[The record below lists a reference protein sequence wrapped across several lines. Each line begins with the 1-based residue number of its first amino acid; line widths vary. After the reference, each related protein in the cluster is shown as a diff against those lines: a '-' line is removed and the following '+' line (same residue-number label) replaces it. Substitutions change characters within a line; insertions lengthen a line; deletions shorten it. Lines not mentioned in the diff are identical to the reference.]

1 MFRLF
6 ILLLVFSAELWVAQ
20 RTDNAAYHQIRNKY
34 AQLQVNDTTA
44 LPYVD
49 LLITLAKKEKNYSE
63 LTYAYQDALNF
74 EPSEY
79 RKMLYADSTITSA
92 QHSCNNDL
100 IASAYLG
107 RGIVSYFNF
116 KDYQPALDDYMKALS
131 YARYSSSPYVKY
143 KILYHLGVVKSYLGS
158 YDEAIGYFDTCSAFF
173 QQELVKNPS
182 PNILYNMRKG
192 YYNSLHQLVNCYQ
205 QMGDNDTADHLIDIG
220 EREIPKNLDFI
231 QLRSYFFKSKG
242 ISEFRKGNYE
252 QSIADL
258 NLALPELMRVNDFA
272 WVSVIY
278 FYLGKNKLAQ
288 HQQQESFS
296 FFRKVD
302 SIYQKHHFLFSELT
316 ENYQI
321 LMENARKKSNIDEM
335 LSFANTLH
343 EIEKINMEDRHHLST
358 RFEVE
363 RINIEYASI
372 AQRNRNILAGVVVV
386 SMLLLVFTV
395 NTYLEKK
402 PEKTYGMVLAGV
414 GIDIEELEPDISLP
428 KWTLSA
434 EIRNRIRKNL
444 QKFEDEKEFLEP
456 NLTLK
461 KIAIRVG
468 TNANYLSAYINTEKG
483 MHFNRYL
490 SELRISY
497 IAELLAED
505 PIAAHQKTEVL
516 AKLCGIASRSNFLKL
531 FSEIYGMP
539 LQEYQH
545 QCREKFATKNG
556 DNDRS

>member
-20 RTDNAAYHQIRNKY
+20 STDNVAYHQIRNKY
-34 AQLQVNDTTA
+34 AHLQVNDSIA

-63 LTYAYQDALNF
+63 LTSAYQDAVNF

-79 RKMLYADSTITSA
+79 RKTLYADSAITSA

-116 KDYQPALDDYMKALS
+116 KDYQPALDDYIKALS
-131 YARYSSSPYVKY
+131 YARYSGSPYVKY
-143 KILYHLGVVKSYLGS
+143 KILYHLGVLKSYMGS

-182 PNILYNMRKG
+182 TNMRND
-192 YYNSLHQLVNCYQ
+192 YYSSLHQLINCYQ

-220 EREIPKNLDFI
+220 EREIPKGLDFI

-258 NLALPELMRVNDFA
+258 NLALPELVRVNDFA

-278 FYLGKNKLAQ
+278 FYLGKNKLAL

-302 SIYQKHHFLFSELT
+302 SIYQKHYFFFPELT

-321 LMENARKKSNIDEM
+321 LLENARKKSNIDEM

-343 EIEKINMEDRHHLST
+343 EIEKINMEDRHHLSK

-372 AQRNRNILAGVVVV
+372 AKRNRNILVGVVVV
-386 SMLLLVFTV
+386 SMLLLMFTV
-395 NTYLEKK
+395 NTYLERK

-414 GIDIEELEPDISLP
+414 GIDELEPDVSLP
-428 KWTLSA
+428 KWTLSV

-490 SELRISY
+490 SELRIKY

-505 PIAAHQKTEVL
+505 SIAAHQKTEVL

-531 FSEIYGMP
+531 FSEIYGIS

-545 QCREKFATKNG
+545 QCREKFAA
-556 DNDRS
+556 NDRS

>member
-6 ILLLVFSAELWVAQ
+6 ILLLVSTAELWVAQ
-20 RTDNAAYHQIRNKY
+20 STDNVAYHQIRKKY
-34 AQLQVNDTTA
+34 DHQKVNDTTA
-44 LPYVD
+44 LSYID
-49 LLITLAKKEKNYSE
+49 LLIALAKKEKNYSE

-74 EPSEY
+74 EPSRY
-79 RKMLYADSTITSA
+79 RKKLYADSAITSA

-100 IASAYLG
+100 ISSAYLG

-116 KDYQPALDDYMKALS
+116 KDYQPALDDYIKALS
-131 YARYSSSPYVKY
+131 YARRSTSPYVKY
-143 KILYHLGVVKSYLGS
+143 NILYHLGVMKSYLGY
-158 YDEAIGYFDTCSAFF
+158 YDEAVSQFETCSAFF
-173 QQELVKNPS
+173 RQEILKNNS
-182 PNILYNMRKG
+182 PDILYNMRKG
-192 YYNSLHQLVNCYQ
+192 YYNSLHQLIYCYQ
-205 QMGDNDTADHLIDIG
+205 HMGDDDSADRLIDIG
-220 EREIPKNLDFI
+220 KRGIPKDLDFA
-231 QLRSYFFKSKG
+231 QLSSCFFKSKG

-258 NLALPELMRVNDFA
+258 NRALPELVRVNDFA

-278 FYLGKNKLAQ
+278 FYLGKNKVAQ
-288 HQQQESFS
+288 HHQQESFS

-302 SIYQKHHFLFSELT
+302 SIYQKHYFFFPELT
-316 ENYQI
+316 ENYKI
-321 LMENARKKSNIDEM
+321 LLENAHKKSNIDET
-335 LSFANTLH
+335 LSFADTLH
-343 EIEKINMEDRHHLST
+343 EIEKINIEDRHYLST
-358 RFEVE
+358 RFELE
-363 RINIEYASI
+363 EINIEYSST
-372 AQRNRNILAGVVVV
+372 AQRYRNILAGVVAV
-386 SMLLLVFTV
+386 SMLLFVFTV

-402 PEKTYGMVLAGV
+402 PEKKYGMVLAGA
-414 GIDIEELEPDISLP
+414 DINELEPDVSPP

-444 QKFEDEKEFLEP
+444 QKFEDEKEFLKP
-456 NLTLK
+456 NLSLK

-468 TNANYLSAYINTEKG
+468 TNPNYLSSYINTEIG

-490 SELRISY
+490 SELRIKY

-531 FSEIYGMP
+531 FSEIYGMS

-545 QCREKFATKNG
+545 QCREKFAA
-556 DNDRS
+556 NDKF

>member
-6 ILLLVFSAELWVAQ
+6 ILLLVSTSELWVAQ
-20 RTDNAAYHQIRNKY
+20 SKDNVAYHQIRKKY
-34 AQLQVNDTTA
+34 DHHKVNDITA
-44 LPYVD
+44 LSYVD
-49 LLITLAKKEKNYSE
+49 LLIALAKKEKNYSE

-74 EPSEY
+74 EPSGY
-79 RKMLYADSTITSA
+79 RKMMYADSAITSA

-116 KDYQPALDDYMKALS
+116 KDYQPALDDYIEALS
-131 YARYSSSPYVKY
+131 YARYSTSQYVKY
-143 KILYHLGVVKSYLGS
+143 NILYHLGVMQSYLGY
-158 YDEAIGYFDTCSAFF
+158 YDEAVSQFEDCSAFF
-173 QQELVKNPS
+173 RQEILKNNS
-182 PNILYNMRKG
+182 PDTLYNMCKG
-192 YYNSLHQLVNCYQ
+192 YYNSLHQLIYCYQ
-205 QMGDNDTADHLIDIG
+205 QMGDDDSADHLIDIG
-220 EREIPKNLDFI
+220 ESEIPKDLDFA

-252 QSIADL
+252 QSISDL
-258 NLALPELMRVNDFA
+258 NRALPELVSVNDFA

-278 FYLGKNKLAQ
+278 FYIGKNKLAQ

-302 SIYQKHHFLFSELT
+302 SIYQKHHFFFPELT
-316 ENYQI
+316 ENYKI
-321 LMENARKKSNIDEM
+321 LLKNARKKSNTDET

-343 EIEKINMEDRHHLST
+343 EIEKINIEDRHHLFT
-358 RFEVE
+358 QFEVE

-372 AQRNRNILAGVVVV
+372 TKRYKDSLAALMTVSIFLLILIIKV
-386 SMLLLVFTV
+386 
-395 NTYLEKK
+395 YLKKK
-402 PEKTYGMVLAGV
+402 PDKTYDVVLAGAGV
-414 GIDIEELEPDISLP
+414 GVDELEPDVSPP
-428 KWTLSA
+428 KWTLST
-434 EIRNRIRKNL
+434 EIRNRIRNNL

-456 NLTLK
+456 NLSLK

-468 TNANYLSAYINTEKG
+468 TNPNYLSSYINTEIG

-490 SELRISY
+490 SELRINY

-516 AKLCGIASRSNFLKL
+516 AKLCGIASSSNFLKL
-531 FSEIYGMP
+531 FSEIYGMS

-545 QCREKFATKNG
+545 RCREKFAA
-556 DNDRS
+556 NDEF

>member
-6 ILLLVFSAELWVAQ
+6 ILLLVSTAELWVAQ
-20 RTDNAAYHQIRNKY
+20 SKDNVAYHQIRKKY
-34 AQLQVNDTTA
+34 DYHKVNDTTA
-44 LPYVD
+44 LSYVD
-49 LLITLAKKEKNYSE
+49 LLIALAKKEKNYSE

-74 EPSEY
+74 EPSRY
-79 RKMLYADSTITSA
+79 RKMMYADSAITSA
-92 QHSCNNDL
+92 QHSCNNEL

-116 KDYQPALDDYMKALS
+116 KDYHPALDDYIKALS
-131 YARYSSSPYVKY
+131 YARRSTSPYVKY
-143 KILYHLGVVKSYLGS
+143 NILYHLGVMKSYLGY
-158 YDEAIGYFDTCSAFF
+158 YDEAVSQFEACSAFF
-173 QQELVKNPS
+173 RQEILKNNS
-182 PNILYNMRKG
+182 PDILYNMRKD
-192 YYNSLHQLVNCYQ
+192 YYNSLHQLIYCYQ
-205 QMGDNDTADHLIDIG
+205 QMGDDDSADHLIDIG
-220 EREIPKNLDFI
+220 ESEIPKDLDFA
-231 QLRSYFFKSKG
+231 QLRSCFFKSKG

-258 NLALPELMRVNDFA
+258 NRALPELVRVNDFA

-302 SIYQKHHFLFSELT
+302 SIYQKHHFFFPELT
-316 ENYQI
+316 ENYKI
-321 LMENARKKSNIDEM
+321 LLKNARKKSNIDET
-335 LSFANTLH
+335 LSFTNTLH
-343 EIEKINMEDRHHLST
+343 EIEKINIEDRHYLFT
-358 RFEVE
+358 QFEVD

-372 AQRNRNILAGVVVV
+372 TKHYKDIFAALMTVSIFLLILTIKV
-386 SMLLLVFTV
+386 
-395 NTYLEKK
+395 YLKK
-402 PEKTYGMVLAGV
+402 MPEKIYHVVLAGV
-414 GIDIEELEPDISLP
+414 GAELGPDVSPP
-428 KWTLSA
+428 KWTLST

-444 QKFEDEKEFLEP
+444 QEFENEKEFLKP
-456 NLTLK
+456 NLSLK

-490 SELRISY
+490 SELRIKY
-497 IAELLAED
+497 IVELLAED
-505 PIAAHQKTEVL
+505 PIAVHQKTEVL

-531 FSEIYGMP
+531 FSEIYGMS

-545 QCREKFATKNG
+545 RCREKFAANE
-556 DNDRS
+556 DLN

>member
-1 MFRLF
+1 MQVFRLF
-6 ILLLVFSAELWVAQ
+6 ILLLVSTAELWVAQ
-20 RTDNAAYHQIRNKY
+20 STDNVAYHQIRKKY
-34 AQLQVNDTTA
+34 DHQKINDTTA
-44 LPYVD
+44 LSYID
-49 LLITLAKKEKNYSE
+49 LLIALAKKEKNYSE

-74 EPSEY
+74 EPSGY
-79 RKMLYADSTITSA
+79 RKMLYADSAITSA

-107 RGIVSYFNF
+107 RGIVSCFNF
-116 KDYQPALDDYMKALS
+116 KDYQPALDDYIKALS

-143 KILYHLGVVKSYLGS
+143 NILYHLGVIKSYMEY
-158 YDEAIGYFDTCSAFF
+158 YDEAVSQFESCSAFF
-173 QQELVKNPS
+173 RQEILKNNS
-182 PNILYNMRKG
+182 PDILYNMRKG
-192 YYNSLHQLVNCYQ
+192 YYESLHQLIYCYQ
-205 QMGDNDTADHLIDIG
+205 QMGDDDSADHLIDTG
-220 EREIPKNLDFI
+220 MREIPKDLDFA
-231 QLRSYFFKSKG
+231 QLRSFFLKSKG

-258 NLALPELMRVNDFA
+258 NSALPEMVRTNDFA

-288 HQQQESFS
+288 HQRQESFS

-302 SIYQKHHFLFSELT
+302 SIYQKHYFFFPELT
-316 ENYQI
+316 ENYKI
-321 LMENARKKSNIDEM
+321 LLENARKKSNIDET
-335 LSFANTLH
+335 LSFADALH
-343 EIEKINMEDRHHLST
+343 EIEKTNIEDRHYLST

-363 RINIEYASI
+363 QVNIEHSSI
-372 AQRNRNILAGVVVV
+372 AQRYRNILAGVVAV
-386 SMLLLVFTV
+386 SMLFFVFTI

-402 PEKTYGMVLAGV
+402 PEKTYDVVLAGV
-414 GIDIEELEPDISLP
+414 GVDIKELETDVSSP
-428 KWTLSA
+428 KWTLSV

-444 QKFEDEKEFLEP
+444 QKFEDEKEFLKP
-456 NLTLK
+456 NLSLK

-490 SELRISY
+490 SELRIKY

-531 FSEIYGMP
+531 FSEIYGMS

-545 QCREKFATKNG
+545 QCREKFAA
-556 DNDRS
+556 NDRF

>member
-1 MFRLF
+1 MQLFRLF
-6 ILLLVFSAELWVAQ
+6 ILLLVFFAELWVAQ
-20 RTDNAAYHQIRNKY
+20 RTDNVAYHQIRKKY
-34 AQLQVNDTTA
+34 DHQKINDSTA

-49 LLITLAKKEKNYSE
+49 LLITLAKKEKNYTE
-63 LTYAYQDALNF
+63 LTYAYQDALSF
-74 EPSEY
+74 EPLQY
-79 RKMLYADSTITSA
+79 RKMLYADSAITSA

-116 KDYQPALDDYMKALS
+116 KDYQPALDDYIKALF
-131 YARYSSSPYVKY
+131 YAKYSDSPYVKY
-143 KILYHLGVVKSYLGS
+143 EILYYLGVMKSYMGF
-158 YDEAIGYFDTCSAFF
+158 YDEAVSHFETCSTFF
-173 QQELVKNPS
+173 RQEILKKPS
-182 PNILYNMRKG
+182 TDTLYNMRKG
-192 YYNSLHQLVNCYQ
+192 YYGSLHQLINCYQ
-205 QMGDNDTADHLIDIG
+205 QMGDDDSANRLIEIG
-220 EREIPKNLDFI
+220 ERQIPKDLDFI

-258 NLALPELMRVNDFA
+258 NLALPELIRANDFA

-278 FYLGKNKLAQ
+278 FYLGKNKLAL
-288 HQQQESFS
+288 HRQQESFS
-296 FFRKVD
+296 FLKKVD
-302 SIYQKHHFLFSELT
+302 SVYQKHYFFFPELT

-321 LMENARKKSNIDEM
+321 LLENARKKSNIEEM

-343 EIEKINMEDRHHLST
+343 EIERINMEDRHHLST

-372 AQRNRNILAGVVVV
+372 AQRYRNILAGVVVV

-414 GIDIEELEPDISLP
+414 GIDGVEPDVSPP
-428 KWTLSA
+428 KWTLSV

-483 MHFNRYL
+483 MHFNRFL
-490 SELRISY
+490 SELRIKY

-516 AKLCGIASRSNFLKL
+516 ANICGIASRSNFLKL
-531 FSEIYGMP
+531 FSDIYGMP

-556 DNDRS
+556 DNDRF

>member
-6 ILLLVFSAELWVAQ
+6 ILLLVSTAELWVAQ
-20 RTDNAAYHQIRNKY
+20 STDNVAYHQIRKKY
-34 AQLQVNDTTA
+34 DHQKVNDTTA
-44 LPYVD
+44 LSYVD
-49 LLITLAKKEKNYSE
+49 LLIALSKKEKNYSE

-74 EPSEY
+74 ESSGY
-79 RKMLYADSTITSA
+79 HKMLYADSAITSA

-116 KDYQPALDDYMKALS
+116 KDYQSALDDYIKALS
-131 YARYSSSPYVKY
+131 YARYSTSPYVKY
-143 KILYHLGVVKSYLGS
+143 NILYHLGVIKSYMGY
-158 YDEAIGYFDTCSAFF
+158 YDEAVSQFEACSAFF
-173 QQELVKNPS
+173 RQEILKNNS
-182 PNILYNMRKG
+182 PDSLYNMRKG
-192 YYNSLHQLVNCYQ
+192 YYNSLHQLIYCYQ
-205 QMGDNDTADHLIDIG
+205 QMGDDDSADRLIDIG
-220 EREIPKNLDFI
+220 KRGIPKDLDFA
-231 QLRSYFFKSKG
+231 QLRSCFFKSKG

-258 NLALPELMRVNDFA
+258 NRALPELVRVNDFA

-288 HQQQESFS
+288 QQQQESFS

-302 SIYQKHHFLFSELT
+302 SIYQKHYFFFPELT
-316 ENYQI
+316 ENYKI
-321 LMENARKKSNIDEM
+321 LMENAHKKSNMDET
-335 LSFANTLH
+335 LSFADTLH
-343 EIEKINMEDRHHLST
+343 EIEKTNIEDRHYLST
-358 RFEVE
+358 RFELE
-363 RINIEYASI
+363 EINIEYSST
-372 AQRNRNILAGVVVV
+372 AQRYRNILAGVVAV
-386 SMLLLVFTV
+386 SMVLFVFTV

-402 PEKTYGMVLAGV
+402 PEKKYGMVLAGV
-414 GIDIEELEPDISLP
+414 DIDELEPDVSPP

-434 EIRNRIRKNL
+434 EIRNRIWKNL

-456 NLTLK
+456 NLSLK

-468 TNANYLSAYINTEKG
+468 TNPNYLSAYINTEKG

-490 SELRISY
+490 SELRIKY

-516 AKLCGIASRSNFLKL
+516 AKICGIASRSNFLKL
-531 FSEIYGMP
+531 FSEIYGMS

-545 QCREKFATKNG
+545 QCREKFAA
-556 DNDRS
+556 NDEF

>member
-6 ILLLVFSAELWVAQ
+6 ILFLVSTAELWVAQ
-20 RTDNAAYHQIRNKY
+20 STDNVAYHQIRKKY
-34 AQLQVNDTTA
+34 DHQKVNDATA
-44 LPYVD
+44 LSYVD
-49 LLITLAKKEKNYSE
+49 LLIDLAKKEKNYSE

-74 EPSEY
+74 EPSGY
-79 RKMLYADSTITSA
+79 RKMMYADSAITSA

-107 RGIVSYFNF
+107 RGIVSSFNF
-116 KDYQPALDDYMKALS
+116 KDYQPALDDYIKALS
-131 YARYSSSPYVKY
+131 YARYSTSPYVKY
-143 KILYHLGVVKSYLGS
+143 NILYHLGVIKSYMGY
-158 YDEAIGYFDTCSAFF
+158 YDEAVSQFEACSAFF
-173 QQELVKNPS
+173 RQEILKNNS
-182 PNILYNMRKG
+182 PDSLYNMRKG
-192 YYNSLHQLVNCYQ
+192 YYNSLHQLIYCYQ
-205 QMGDNDTADHLIDIG
+205 QMGDDDSADHLIDIG
-220 EREIPKNLDFI
+220 EREIPKDLDFV

-258 NLALPELMRVNDFA
+258 NRALPELVRVNDFA

-302 SIYQKHHFLFSELT
+302 SIYQKHYFFFPELT
-316 ENYQI
+316 ENYKI
-321 LMENARKKSNIDEM
+321 LLEDARKKSNIDET
-335 LSFANTLH
+335 LSFADTLH
-343 EIEKINMEDRHHLST
+343 EIEKINIEDRHYLST
-358 RFEVE
+358 RFELE
-363 RINIEYASI
+363 EIKIEYSSI
-372 AQRNRNILAGVVVV
+372 AQRYRSIFAGVVAV
-386 SMLLLVFTV
+386 SMLLFAFTL

-402 PEKTYGMVLAGV
+402 PEKKYGMVLAGV
-414 GIDIEELEPDISLP
+414 DINELEPDVSSP

-434 EIRNRIRKNL
+434 EIQNRIRKNL
-444 QKFEDEKEFLEP
+444 QEFEDEKEFLEP
-456 NLTLK
+456 KLSLK

-468 TNANYLSAYINTEKG
+468 TNPNYLSAYINTEKA

-490 SELRISY
+490 SELRIKY

-516 AKLCGIASRSNFLKL
+516 AKLCGIASSSNFLKL

-539 LQEYQH
+539 LQDYQH
-545 QCREKFATKNG
+545 QCRAKFTS
-556 DNDRS
+556 NDRF

>member
-6 ILLLVFSAELWVAQ
+6 ILLLVSSAELWVAQ
-20 RTDNAAYHQIRNKY
+20 STDNVAYHQIRKKY
-34 AQLQVNDTTA
+34 DHQKVNDTTA

-79 RKMLYADSTITSA
+79 RKMLYADSAITSA

-116 KDYQPALDDYMKALS
+116 KDYQPALDDYIKALF
-131 YARYSSSPYVKY
+131 YARCSTSPYVKY
-143 KILYHLGVVKSYLGS
+143 KILYHLGVMKSYLGS
-158 YDEAIGYFDTCSAFF
+158 YDEAVSHFETCSAFF
-173 QQELVKNPS
+173 RQEIGKKPS
-182 PNILYNMRKG
+182 PDNTLYNMRKD
-192 YYNSLHQLVNCYQ
+192 YYNSLHQLINCYQ
-205 QMGDNDTADHLIDIG
+205 QIGDNDTADHLIDIG

-258 NLALPELMRVNDFA
+258 SLALPELIRVNDFA

-296 FFRKVD
+296 FFKKVD
-302 SIYQKHHFLFSELT
+302 SIYQKHYFFFPELT

-321 LMENARKKSNIDEM
+321 LLENARKKSNIEEM
-335 LSFANTLH
+335 LSFTNTLH

-358 RFEVE
+358 RFEME

-372 AQRNRNILAGVVVV
+372 AQRNRNILVGVVVV
-386 SMLLLVFTV
+386 SMLLLMFTV

-402 PEKTYGMVLAGV
+402 PEKAYGVVLAGV
-414 GIDIEELEPDISLP
+414 GIDELEPDVSLP

-434 EIRNRIRKNL
+434 EICNRIRKNL
-444 QKFEDEKEFLEP
+444 QRFEDEKEFLES

-545 QCREKFATKNG
+545 QCREKFAA
-556 DNDRS
+556 NDRS

>member
-6 ILLLVFSAELWVAQ
+6 ILLLVSTAELWVAQ
-20 RTDNAAYHQIRNKY
+20 STDNVAYHQIRKKY
-34 AQLQVNDTTA
+34 YHQKVNDTTA
-44 LPYVD
+44 LSYID
-49 LLITLAKKEKNYSE
+49 LLIALAKKEKNYSE

-74 EPSEY
+74 EPSRY
-79 RKMLYADSTITSA
+79 RKKLYADSAITSA

-116 KDYQPALDDYMKALS
+116 KDYQPALDDYIKALS
-131 YARYSSSPYVKY
+131 YARRSTRPYVKY
-143 KILYHLGVVKSYLGS
+143 NILYHLGVMKSYLGY
-158 YDEAIGYFDTCSAFF
+158 YDEAVSQFETCSAFF
-173 QQELVKNPS
+173 RQEILKNNS
-182 PNILYNMRKG
+182 PDILYNVRKG
-192 YYNSLHQLVNCYQ
+192 YYSSLHQLIYCYQ
-205 QMGDNDTADHLIDIG
+205 QMGDDDSADRLIEIG
-220 EREIPKNLDFI
+220 KREIPQNLDFV
-231 QLRSYFFKSKG
+231 QLRSYFLKSKG

-258 NLALPELMRVNDFA
+258 NRAFPELVRVNDFA

-302 SIYQKHHFLFSELT
+302 SIYQKHLFFFPELT
-316 ENYQI
+316 ENYKI
-321 LMENARKKSNIDEM
+321 LLKNAPKKSNIDET
-335 LSFANTLH
+335 LSFSNTLH
-343 EIEKINMEDRHHLST
+343 EIEKINEEDRHHLFT
-358 RFEVE
+358 QFEVE

-372 AQRNRNILAGVVVV
+372 TKRYKDTLAAVMTACVFLLILTTKA
-386 SMLLLVFTV
+386 
-395 NTYLEKK
+395 YLEKK
-402 PEKTYGMVLAGV
+402 PEKTYDVVLASVGV
-414 GIDIEELEPDISLP
+414 DIEELETDVSPQ

-434 EIRNRIRKNL
+434 EIRNRIRTNL
-444 QKFEDEKEFLEP
+444 QKFEDEKEFLKP
-456 NLTLK
+456 NLSLK

-468 TNANYLSAYINTEKG
+468 TNPNYLSAYINTEKG

-490 SELRISY
+490 SELRIQY

-505 PIAAHQKTEVL
+505 PITAHQKTEVL

-531 FSEIYGMP
+531 FSEIYGMS

-545 QCREKFATKNG
+545 KCREKFAA
-556 DNDRS
+556 NDRL

>member
-20 RTDNAAYHQIRNKY
+20 RTDNVAYHQIRKKY
-34 AQLQVNDTTA
+34 DHLQVNDTTA

-92 QHSCNNDL
+92 QYSCNNDL

-107 RGIVSYFNF
+107 RGIVYYFNF
-116 KDYQPALDDYMKALS
+116 KDYQSALDDYMKALS

-205 QMGDNDTADHLIDIG
+205 QMGDEDSANRLIDIG
-220 EREIPKNLDFI
+220 EREIPKDLDFI

-278 FYLGKNKLAQ
+278 FYLGKNKLAL

-302 SIYQKHHFLFSELT
+302 SIYQKHYFFFPELA

-321 LMENARKKSNIDEM
+321 LLENARKKSNIDEM

-358 RFEVE
+358 RFEME

-372 AQRNRNILAGVVVV
+372 AQRNRNILVGFVVV

-395 NTYLEKK
+395 NTYLENK
-402 PEKTYGMVLAGV
+402 PEKTYGMVLSGV
-414 GIDIEELEPDISLP
+414 GIDELEPDVSEP

-444 QKFEDEKEFLEP
+444 QRFEDEKEFLEP
-456 NLTLK
+456 KLTLK

-490 SELRISY
+490 SELRIKY

-505 PIAAHQKTEVL
+505 PITAHQKTEVL

-531 FSEIYGMP
+531 FLEIYGMP

-545 QCREKFATKNG
+545 QCREKFAA
-556 DNDRS
+556 NDRS

>member
-20 RTDNAAYHQIRNKY
+20 RTDNVAYHQIRNKY
-34 AQLQVNDTTA
+34 AHLQVNDTTA

-63 LTYAYQDALNF
+63 LTYAYQDAVNF

-79 RKMLYADSTITSA
+79 QKMLYADSTITSA

-116 KDYQPALDDYMKALS
+116 KHYQPALDDYIKALS
-131 YARYSSSPYVKY
+131 YARYSDSPYVKY
-143 KILYHLGVVKSYLGS
+143 EILYHLGVLKSYMGS
-158 YDEAIGYFDTCSAFF
+158 YDEAVSNFETCSTFF
-173 QQELVKNPS
+173 RQEILKKPS
-182 PNILYNMRKG
+182 TDTLYNMSKG
-192 YYNSLHQLVNCYQ
+192 YYGSLHQLINCYQ

-258 NLALPELMRVNDFA
+258 NLALPELIRVNDFA

-278 FYLGKNKLAQ
+278 FYLGKNKLAL

-302 SIYQKHHFLFSELT
+302 SIYQKHYFFFPELT

-321 LMENARKKSNIDEM
+321 LLENARRKSNIDEI

-372 AQRNRNILAGVVVV
+372 AQRNRNILVGVVVV

-395 NTYLEKK
+395 NTYLENK
-402 PEKTYGMVLAGV
+402 PEKKYAMVLAAGV
-414 GIDIEELEPDISLP
+414 GVDIKELEPDVSLP
-428 KWTLSA
+428 KWTLNA

-444 QKFEDEKEFLEP
+444 QKFEDEREFLEP

-490 SELRISY
+490 SGLRIKY

-505 PIAAHQKTEVL
+505 PTTTHQKTEVL

-531 FSEIYGMP
+531 FSEIYGMS

-545 QCREKFATKNG
+545 QCKEKLAA
-556 DNDRS
+556 NDRS

>member
-6 ILLLVFSAELWVAQ
+6 ILLLVSTAELWVAQ
-20 RTDNAAYHQIRNKY
+20 STDNVAYHQIRKKY
-34 AQLQVNDTTA
+34 DHQKVNDTTA
-44 LPYVD
+44 LSYVD
-49 LLITLAKKEKNYSE
+49 LLIALAKKEKNYSE

-74 EPSEY
+74 ESSGY
-79 RKMLYADSTITSA
+79 HKMLYADSAITSA

-116 KDYQPALDDYMKALS
+116 KDYQSALDDYIKALS
-131 YARYSSSPYVKY
+131 YARYSTSPYVKY
-143 KILYHLGVVKSYLGS
+143 NILYHLGVIKSYMGY
-158 YDEAIGYFDTCSAFF
+158 YDEAVSQFEACSAFF
-173 QQELVKNPS
+173 RQEILKNNS
-182 PNILYNMRKG
+182 PDSLYNMRKG
-192 YYNSLHQLVNCYQ
+192 YYNSLHQLIYCYQ
-205 QMGDNDTADHLIDIG
+205 QMGDDDSADRLIDIG
-220 EREIPKNLDFI
+220 KRGIPKDLDFA
-231 QLRSYFFKSKG
+231 QLRSCFFKSKG

-258 NLALPELMRVNDFA
+258 NRALPELVRVNDFA

-302 SIYQKHHFLFSELT
+302 SIYQKHYFFFPELT
-316 ENYQI
+316 ENYKI
-321 LMENARKKSNIDEM
+321 LMENAHKKSNMDET
-335 LSFANTLH
+335 LSFADTLH
-343 EIEKINMEDRHHLST
+343 EIEKTNIEDRHYLST
-358 RFEVE
+358 RFELE
-363 RINIEYASI
+363 EINIEYSST
-372 AQRNRNILAGVVVV
+372 AQRYRNILAGVVAV
-386 SMLLLVFTV
+386 SMVLFVFTV

-402 PEKTYGMVLAGV
+402 PEKKYGMVLAGV
-414 GIDIEELEPDISLP
+414 DIDELEPDVSPP

-444 QKFEDEKEFLEP
+444 QKFEEEKEFLEP
-456 NLTLK
+456 NLSLK

-468 TNANYLSAYINTEKG
+468 TNPNYLSSYINTEIG

-490 SELRISY
+490 SELRINY

-516 AKLCGIASRSNFLKL
+516 AKLCGIASSSNFLKL
-531 FSEIYGMP
+531 FSEIYGMS

-545 QCREKFATKNG
+545 RCREKFAA
-556 DNDRS
+556 NDEF

>member
-6 ILLLVFSAELWVAQ
+6 ILLLVSTAELWVAQ
-20 RTDNAAYHQIRNKY
+20 STGNVAYHQIRKKY
-34 AQLQVNDTTA
+34 DHQKVNDTTA
-44 LPYVD
+44 LSYVD
-49 LLITLAKKEKNYSE
+49 LLINLAKKEKNYSE

-74 EPSEY
+74 EPSGF
-79 RKMLYADSTITSA
+79 RKKLYADSAITSA

-100 IASAYLG
+100 IASAYLE

-116 KDYQPALDDYMKALS
+116 KDYQPALHDYIKALS
-131 YARYSSSPYVKY
+131 YARRSTSPYVKY
-143 KILYHLGVVKSYLGS
+143 NILYHLGVMKSYLGY
-158 YDEAIGYFDTCSAFF
+158 YDEAVSQFETCSAFF
-173 QQELVKNPS
+173 KQEILKNNS
-182 PNILYNMRKG
+182 PDILYNMRKG
-192 YYNSLHQLVNCYQ
+192 YYNSLHQLIYCYQ
-205 QMGDNDTADHLIDIG
+205 QMGDNDSADHLIEIG
-220 EREIPKNLDFI
+220 KREITQDLDFV
-231 QLRSYFFKSKG
+231 QLRSYFLKSKG

-258 NLALPELMRVNDFA
+258 NRALPELFRVNDFA

-302 SIYQKHHFLFSELT
+302 SIYQKHLFFFPELT
-316 ENYQI
+316 ENYKI
-321 LMENARKKSNIDEM
+321 LLKNAPKKSNMDET
-335 LSFANTLH
+335 LSFSNTLH
-343 EIEKINMEDRHHLST
+343 EIEKINEEDRHHLFT
-358 RFEVE
+358 QFEVE

-372 AQRNRNILAGVVVV
+372 TKRYKDTLAAVMTACVFLL
-386 SMLLLVFTV
+386 MLT
-395 NTYLEKK
+395 TKAYLEKK
-402 PEKTYGMVLAGV
+402 PEKTYDVVLAGV
-414 GIDIEELEPDISLP
+414 GVDIEELKTDVSPP

-444 QKFEDEKEFLEP
+444 QKFEDEKEFLKP
-456 NLTLK
+456 NLSLK

-468 TNANYLSAYINTEKG
+468 TNPNYLSAYINTEKG

-490 SELRISY
+490 SELRIQY

-505 PIAAHQKTEVL
+505 PITAHQKTEVL

-531 FSEIYGMP
+531 FSEIYGMS

-545 QCREKFATKNG
+545 QCREKFAA
-556 DNDRS
+556 NDRL

>member
-6 ILLLVFSAELWVAQ
+6 ILLLVSTAELWVAQ
-20 RTDNAAYHQIRNKY
+20 STDNVAYHQIRKKY
-34 AQLQVNDTTA
+34 DHQKVNDTTA
-44 LPYVD
+44 LSYID
-49 LLITLAKKEKNYSE
+49 LLIALAKKEKNYSE

-79 RKMLYADSTITSA
+79 RKKLYADSAITSA

-116 KDYQPALDDYMKALS
+116 KDYQPALDDYIKALS
-131 YARYSSSPYVKY
+131 YARRSTSPYVKY
-143 KILYHLGVVKSYLGS
+143 NILYHLGVMKSYLGY
-158 YDEAIGYFDTCSAFF
+158 YDEAVSQFETCSAFF
-173 QQELVKNPS
+173 RQEILKNNS
-182 PNILYNMRKG
+182 PDILYNMRKG
-192 YYNSLHQLVNCYQ
+192 YYSSLHQLIYCYQ
-205 QMGDNDTADHLIDIG
+205 QMGDDDSADRLIEIG
-220 EREIPKNLDFI
+220 KREIPQNLDFV
-231 QLRSYFFKSKG
+231 QLRSYFLKSKG

-258 NLALPELMRVNDFA
+258 NRALPELVRVNDFA

-302 SIYQKHHFLFSELT
+302 STYQKHLFFFPELK
-316 ENYQI
+316 ENYKI
-321 LMENARKKSNIDEM
+321 LLKNAPKKSNIDET
-335 LSFANTLH
+335 LSFSNTLH
-343 EIEKINMEDRHHLST
+343 EIEKINIEDRHHLFT
-358 RFEVE
+358 QFEVE
-363 RINIEYASI
+363 RINIEYASVTKRYKDI
-372 AQRNRNILAGVVVV
+372 FAALMTV
-386 SMLLLVFTV
+386 SMFLLMLTIKA
-395 NTYLEKK
+395 YLEKK
-402 PEKTYGMVLAGV
+402 PEKTYNVVLAGV
-414 GIDIEELEPDISLP
+414 GVDIEELETDVSPP

-444 QKFEDEKEFLEP
+444 QKFEDEKEFLKP
-456 NLTLK
+456 NLSLK

-468 TNANYLSAYINTEKG
+468 TNPNYLSAYINTEKG

-490 SELRISY
+490 SELRIKY

-505 PIAAHQKTEVL
+505 PITAHQKTEVL

-531 FSEIYGMP
+531 FSEIYGMS

-545 QCREKFATKNG
+545 QCREKFAA
-556 DNDRS
+556 NDRF